1 MSKKKMYITSFKK
14 SAVRKVV
21 SKDLFNTGFQ
31 FVKKKTII
39 SAKCN
44 RTRYANKQT
53 SINTSSTMSFQGI
66 FSQQDAF

>member
-21 SKDLFNTGFQ
+21 SKDLFNMGFQ